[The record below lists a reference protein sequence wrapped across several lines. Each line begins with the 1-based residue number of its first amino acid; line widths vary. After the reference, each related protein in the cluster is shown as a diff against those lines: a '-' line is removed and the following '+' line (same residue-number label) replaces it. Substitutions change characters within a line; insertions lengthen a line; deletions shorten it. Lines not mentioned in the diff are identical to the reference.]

1 MLFSTANSMM
11 LFKLSS
17 MPIRQRSSQQR
28 ANCNGADPDMELT
41 LKEFLRGGK
50 EQLTAAG
57 FPEVDAEH
65 LLAHVLGISRMELH
79 NPVTVENA
87 INAIGDIAVI
97 EETFWKLLDR
107 RCAHEPLQYLTG
119 VAYFRYLELQVGP
132 GVLVPRPESE
142 LLVDAVLRNIEGR
155 EGAVSVVDLG
165 AGSGALTLAIA
176 TEAPQT
182 HLIAVEKDPAAVNWL
197 RKNVSRIDE
206 TVRILESDVED
217 ALDGVKCDVV
227 IANPPY
233 IPDGQE
239 LPQDVAEHEPAV
251 ALFGG
256 EDGMA
261 IPRRFINA
269 AARLLKSG
277 GFLAI
282 EHHES
287 QPIDIAAAMLADFEN
302 IQCHN
307 DLVGRPRFT
316 TGTRR

>member
-1 MLFSTANSMM
+1 
-11 LFKLSS
+11 
-17 MPIRQRSSQQR
+17 
-28 ANCNGADPDMELT
+28 MELT
-41 LKEFLRGGK
+41 FKEFLRGGK
-50 EQLTAAG
+50 EQLASAG
-57 FPEVDAEH
+57 YPEVDAEH

-87 INAIGDIAVI
+87 INAIGDTKVI

-107 RCAHEPLQYLTG
+107 RAGHEPLQYLTG
-119 VAYFRYLELQVGP
+119 TTYFRYLELQVGP

-142 LLVDAVLRNIEGR
+142 LLVEAVLKNIESR

-176 TEAPQT
+176 TEAPNT
-182 HLIAVEKDPAAVNWL
+182 HLIAVEKDPAAIQWL

-233 IPDGQE
+233 IPDSQE
-239 LPQDVAEHEPAV
+239 LPVDVAEHEPAV

-256 EDGMA
+256 PDGMEL
-261 IPRRFINA
+261 PRRFINA

-287 QPIDIAAAMLADFEN
+287 QPAAIAEAMSDAFEE
-302 IQCHN
+302 ILTHN

-316 TGTRR
+316 TGIRR

>member
-1 MLFSTANSMM
+1 
-11 LFKLSS
+11 
-17 MPIRQRSSQQR
+17 
-28 ANCNGADPDMELT
+28 MELT
-41 LKEFLRGGK
+41 FKEFLRSGK
-50 EQLTAAG
+50 EQLSAAG

-65 LLAHVLGISRMELH
+65 LLAHVLGISRMDLH

-87 INAIGDIAVI
+87 IVAIGDTTII

-142 LLVDAVLRNIEGR
+142 LLVEAVLKNIESR

-176 TEAPQT
+176 TEAPRT
-182 HLIAVEKDPAAVNWL
+182 HLVAVEKDPAAAQWL

-206 TVRILESDVED
+206 TVRIIEADVED

-233 IPDGQE
+233 IPNGQT
-239 LPQDVAEHEPAV
+239 LPKDVVDHEPAI

-256 EDGMA
+256 SDGME

-287 QPIDIAAAMLADFEN
+287 QPVDIAAAMLKDFDEVEL
-302 IQCHN
+302 HN

-316 TGTRR
+316 TGIRR

>member
-1 MLFSTANSMM
+1 
-11 LFKLSS
+11 
-17 MPIRQRSSQQR
+17 
-28 ANCNGADPDMELT
+28 MELT
-41 LKEFLRGGK
+41 FKEFLRGGK

-65 LLAHVLGISRMELH
+65 LLAHVLGISRMDLH

-87 INAIGDIAVI
+87 INAIGDITVI

-119 VAYFRYLELQVGP
+119 VAYFRYLEIQVGP

-142 LLVDAVLRNIEGR
+142 LLVDAVLKNIEGR
-155 EGAVSVVDLG
+155 AKSSSVDGQGHSASAVSVVDLG

-182 HLIAVEKDPAAVNWL
+182 HLIAVEKDPAAIEWL

-239 LPQDVAEHEPAV
+239 LPKDVAEHEPAV

-256 EDGMA
+256 EDGMT

-287 QPIDIAAAMLADFEN
+287 QSIDIAAAMLSDFEN
-302 IQCHN
+302 VQCHN